1 MHLLNGSFTYWCVL
15 LMQKAVASN
24 KAHEKD
30 SISMQF
36 SDGNKYF

>member
-1 MHLLNGSFTYWCVL
+1 LAAASLTDVL
-15 LMQKAVASN
+15 QKAVASN